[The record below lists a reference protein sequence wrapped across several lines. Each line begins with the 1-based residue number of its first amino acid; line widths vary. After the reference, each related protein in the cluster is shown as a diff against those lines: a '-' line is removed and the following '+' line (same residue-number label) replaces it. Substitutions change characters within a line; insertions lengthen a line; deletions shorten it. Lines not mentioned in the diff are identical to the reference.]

1 MTKPIARS
9 GAVSGPSTSST
20 APPSGPSAAP
30 AAPQPA
36 AQPSFPAESI
46 DQLVALG
53 FSRDEAVNALA
64 ACGGNV
70 EYAAGLLFQG

>member
-1 MTKPIARS
+1 MTNPIARS

-30 AAPQPA
+30 AAP
-36 AQPSFPAESI
+36 QPSFPAESI

>member
-1 MTKPIARS
+1 MSA
-9 GAVSGPSTSST
+9 A
-20 APPSGPSAAP
+20 PSGPQAPTP
-30 AAPQPA
+30 AAATNPARPPAQAQQPQ
-36 AQPSFPAESI
+36 FPQENI

-53 FSRDEAVNALA
+53 FSATEAVNALA

>member
-1 MTKPIARS
+1 
-9 GAVSGPSTSST
+9 VSGPSNS
-20 APPSGPSAAP
+20 PAP
-30 AAPQPA
+30 APVSAPASNQQSA
-36 AQPSFPAESI
+36 TLATQASFPPESI

-53 FSRDEAVNALA
+53 FSREEAVNALA